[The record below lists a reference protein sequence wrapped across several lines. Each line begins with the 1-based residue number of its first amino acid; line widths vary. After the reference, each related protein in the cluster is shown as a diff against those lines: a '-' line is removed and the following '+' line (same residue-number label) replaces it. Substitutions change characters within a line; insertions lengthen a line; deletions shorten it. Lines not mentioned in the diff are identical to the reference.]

1 MDQTGLPN
9 RLRCVLLALAAT
21 FVLLEPD
28 RCLAVDGRPATA
40 APTTFAPGQIDSRT
54 SRVFIL
60 VGKTGLG
67 HEHGVEGRIKGGSL
81 ALGATAGA
89 GQIVFDATTFQADTP
104 EARQY
109 VGLEGTTDASTQR
122 QVNANML
129 GADVL
134 DVRRYPTATF
144 KVDSILR
151 LRAPKADA
159 PPQYQLEGEFT
170 LHGTTKKLK
179 LVAEATPAS
188 GFVRL
193 RGKFSILQSD
203 YGITPYSKAFG
214 AIGVADSL
222 TIWGDL
228 WVATDTGP
236 RR

>member
-1 MDQTGLPN
+1 
-9 RLRCVLLALAAT
+9 
-21 FVLLEPD
+21 
-28 RCLAVDGRPATA
+28 
-40 APTTFAPGQIDSRT
+40 
-54 SRVFIL
+54 
-60 VGKTGLG
+60 
-67 HEHGVEGRIKGGSL
+67 
-81 ALGATAGA
+81 
-89 GQIVFDATTFQADTP
+89 
-104 EARQY
+104 
-109 VGLEGTTDASTQR
+109 
-122 QVNANML
+122 ML

-134 DVRRYPTATF
+134 NVRRYPTATF
-144 KVDSILR
+144 KVDAILR
-151 LRAPKADA
+151 LRTPKADA

-228 WVATDTGP
+228 WVVTDTGP